1 MRPIANRTLK
11 NKRPTNDH
19 MGVWLVVKYTRE
31 LHQKPIE
38 QCSGQE
44 IVQELLYHLGVP
56 EAEINAFQKNQV
68 WQFQSTCPLSLLTSC
83 CVNQGSAIG
92 YSKWLQNL
100 AFIGNFAET
109 ERDTVLQQN
118 IPFGLQWRLFI
129 SY

>member
-1 MRPIANRTLK
+1 MFWT
-11 NKRPTNDH
+11 
-19 MGVWLVVKYTRE
+19 
-31 LHQKPIE
+31 
-38 QCSGQE
+38 E

-68 WQFQSTCPLSLLTSC
+68 WQFQSTCRLSLLTSC
-83 CVNQGSAIG
+83 CVNQGIG
-92 YSKWLQNL
+92 HWLFKWLQKL
-100 AFIGNFAET
+100 SFIGNFAET